1 MLHPFEGAFLFFD
14 TIIQYT
20 HSHTQVYVHIYI
32 YFYIYIDI
40 YIIYIFIYIYL
51 HIYIDTYLSIRVV
64 LLMQKDA
71 TTFIQTPRAWEIHSS
86 SKGCWRQSLGSRAW
100 PRVPG
105 NGWSQFHGFSSNVNG
120 HELVSMVNLNITG
133 HLPWLVDPPASFI
146 ANILYDVTGDFHIV
160 CALVHALFRPQT
172 KTHFE
177 DTFLSGRVR
186 ERRREDTFRRHIK
199 RRRISPRRRITPR
212 RHISKTH

>member
-1 MLHPFEGAFLFFD
+1 MFIFTTVRHRHNQETIKALGQTFFSEIPSECQAFETSPMDIACGPWWVEKNMHRCHKWRILVVAESPAFICAFFPCVVFF
-14 TIIQYT
+14 
-20 HSHTQVYVHIYI
+20 S
-32 YFYIYIDI
+32 FYSDC
-40 YIIYIFIYIYL
+40 
-51 HIYIDTYLSIRVV
+51 
-64 LLMQKDA
+64 LLAK
-71 TTFIQTPRAWEIHSS
+71 T
-86 SKGCWRQSLGSRAW
+86 
-100 PRVPG
+100 
-105 NGWSQFHGFSSNVNG
+105 
-120 HELVSMVNLNITG
+120 LVCV
-133 HLPWLVDPPASFI
+133 F
-146 ANILYDVTGDFHIV
+146 IV

>member
-1 MLHPFEGAFLFFD
+1 MTRVWRCNGWVTSRQRSFEMKRQSVFCSEWWKMVEVLVESLKCSGGQWSVAPQHIISKVCHRFPSGASD
-14 TIIQYT
+14 CG
-20 HSHTQVYVHIYI
+20 IYRRGLPVGRRI
-32 YFYIYIDI
+32 CGRSCGIM
-40 YIIYIFIYIYL
+40 
-51 HIYIDTYLSIRVV
+51 V
-64 LLMQKDA
+64 
-71 TTFIQTPRAWEIHSS
+71 TTS
-86 SKGCWRQSLGSRAW
+86 SKVGSNFAEGNPICW
-100 PRVPG
+100 P
-105 NGWSQFHGFSSNVNG
+105 F
-120 HELVSMVNLNITG
+120 MNLEGGEIC
-133 HLPWLVDPPASFI
+133 
-146 ANILYDVTGDFHIV
+146 IV

>member
-1 MLHPFEGAFLFFD
+1 MLLPGYTSFSHVFFYLKCRKCVRFGPVS
-14 TIIQYT
+14 TSI
-20 HSHTQVYVHIYI
+20 VYQFSPNICHLEWTSMKRI
-32 YFYIYIDI
+32 
-40 YIIYIFIYIYL
+40 
-51 HIYIDTYLSIRVV
+51 S
-64 LLMQKDA
+64 LM
-71 TTFIQTPRAWEIHSS
+71 
-86 SKGCWRQSLGSRAW
+86 
-100 PRVPG
+100 
-105 NGWSQFHGFSSNVNG
+105 GFDSVFPK
-120 HELVSMVNLNITG
+120 I
-133 HLPWLVDPPASFI
+133 
-146 ANILYDVTGDFHIV
+146 GDFTPKYIV

>member
-1 MLHPFEGAFLFFD
+1 MMKREGLWPLRKCSSISTQDSRLNYPAPGHYPLKGTIAPKKPYKKGALEQREVVLFGVLSGKSRA
-14 TIIQYT
+14 YRLRR
-20 HSHTQVYVHIYI
+20 
-32 YFYIYIDI
+32 
-40 YIIYIFIYIYL
+40 IFI
-51 HIYIDTYLSIRVV
+51 H
-64 LLMQKDA
+64 
-71 TTFIQTPRAWEIHSS
+71 F
-86 SKGCWRQSLGSRAW
+86 
-100 PRVPG
+100 
-105 NGWSQFHGFSSNVNG
+105 
-120 HELVSMVNLNITG
+120 
-133 HLPWLVDPPASFI
+133 ASF
-146 ANILYDVTGDFHIV
+146 NSHIV